1 MWLVADI
8 LHHNGHCFCD
18 FCMCQFTHRQA
29 YCGER
34 VAVGE
39 KAASERVFL
48 ISLHARVVAIL
59 QSHVD
64 LRPWAGCVYI
74 AQVT

>member
-18 FCMCQFTHRQA
+18 FCMCQFTDRQA
-29 YCGER
+29 YFGER

-39 KAASERVFL
+39 KAASVRVFFL
-48 ISLHARVVAIL
+48 FLGM
-59 QSHVD
+59 HVS
-64 LRPWAGCVYI
+64 
-74 AQVT
+74 AQFCNGG